1 MLKNE
6 ILQKLLPV
14 TEEEQKFVD
23 GQKQIDR
30 SIYMDSPLNIVNS
43 KKILRDGKQ
52 IAIRPHT
59 RFVHFPEHSHDFV
72 EIIYMCAGQTTHL
85 IDGEKII
92 LKEGELLFLCQS
104 AKQEIY
110 PASYH
115 DIAVNFVILPDF
127 FDEALQ
133 MLGEEDTPL
142 KRFIVDCLKNKQ
154 TDISYLHF
162 KVSDI
167 LPVQNL
173 IENLI
178 WSFMVETSNKR
189 NINQLTMGLLFL
201 QLIHYTDRLYAN
213 NVEEKTIVKVLG
225 YIEEQ
230 YQNGTLSA
238 LAASLGCDVS
248 VLSRE
253 IKQKTGKKYTELV
266 QEKRLSQACFLLKN
280 TDIPIDEVAVKIG
293 YENISFFYRIFKK
306 KYGISPKKYRCRE
319 N

>member
-1 MLKNE
+1 MLKDE
-6 ILQKLLPV
+6 ILQKLLPI
-14 TEEEQKFVD
+14 TKEEQRIID

-30 SIYMDSPLNIVNS
+30 SIYMDSSLNIVNS
-43 KKILRDGKQ
+43 KKILSDGKQ

-59 RFVHFPEHSHDFV
+59 RFIHFPTHCHDYV
-72 EIIYMCAGQTTHL
+72 EIIYMCSGQTTHL

-92 LKEGELLFLCQS
+92 LNEGELLFLCQS

-115 DIAVNFVILPDF
+115 DIAVNFIILPDF
-127 FDEALQ
+127 FDEALRL
-133 MLGEEDTPL
+133 MGEEDTPL
-142 KRFIVDCLKNKQ
+142 KRFIVNCLKNKQ
-154 TDISYLHF
+154 SNISYLHF
-162 KVSDI
+162 KVADI

-178 WSFMVETSNKR
+178 FTLIAEIPNKR

-201 QLIHYTDRLYAN
+201 QLIHHTNRLYAN
-213 NVEEKTIVKVLG
+213 NVEEKTIVKILSYV
-225 YIEEQ
+225 EEH

-238 LAASLGCDVS
+238 LAVSLGYDVS
-248 VLSRE
+248 SLSRE

-280 TDIPIDEVAVKIG
+280 TDLTIDAIAAKIG

-306 KYGISPKKYRCRE
+306 KYGISPKTYRFQK